1 MKDQV
6 AIITGA
12 TRGIG
17 RAVAEE
23 FAAQGATIVV
33 VATRQEQC
41 EAAAKELADKHGV
54 PAIGV
59 ATDVSSSEAVQAL
72 VKTVVDTYGKVDI
85 LVNNA
90 GITKDNLMLRMSED
104 DWDDVI
110 RINLKSI
117 FLLTK
122 AVIRPMLKKKFGRI
136 INMSSVV
143 GVMGNAGQANY
154 AASKAGMI
162 GFTKSIARE
171 LGAKNITCN
180 AIAPGFIETDMIES
194 LPKEYLDNII
204 DQVPQKRLGQATEV
218 AKAAAF
224 LADEASYT
232 TGQVIHVD
240 GGMQM

>member
-1 MKDQV
+1 MKDQI
-6 AIITGA
+6 AIVTGA

-23 FAAQGATIVV
+23 FASQGATIVV
-33 VATRQEQC
+33 VATRQEAC
-41 EAAAKELADKHGV
+41 EKVAQEIAEKHGV
-54 PAIGV
+54 PTLGH
-59 ATDVSSSEAVQAL
+59 ATDVSDTTAVQEL
-72 VKTVVDTYGKVDI
+72 VKTVLDAYGKIDI

-90 GITKDNLMLRMSED
+90 GITKDNLMLRMSEE

-110 RINLKSI
+110 RINLKSV
-117 FLLTK
+117 FNLTK
-122 AVIRPMLKKKFGRI
+122 ACLKSMLKKKFGRI

-143 GVMGNAGQANY
+143 GDMGNAGQANY
-154 AASKAGMI
+154 AASKSGMV

-171 LGAKNITCN
+171 FGAKNITCN

-194 LPKEYLDNII
+194 LPEDYLDNII
-204 DQVPQKRLGQATEV
+204 GQIPQKRLGQSTEV

-224 LADEASYT
+224 LASDASYT

-240 GGMQM
+240 GGMYM